1 MRETLILAFLVV
13 LGYVIGLLTS
23 IYYPS
28 IFIYLIQ
35 VNYLVFKGDYISLL
49 TSIFVTNSLLD
60 AGFNTIALLVIY
72 SLFGSKAGKME
83 YVVFLFSG
91 LLGNIFS
98 LFLFPPN
105 TASAGA
111 SGGIFGILSFY
122 IIYDMLK
129 DRKFYFYEFL
139 ILIIV
144 FVLSDI
150 LPNVDYFA
158 HIGGI
163 LGGVIL
169 AFIASWLK
177 RDEKEDTHYEFN
189 RRNFNDNWNDYA
201 TLWIV

>member
-1 MRETLILAFLVV
+1 MGSHDSSIFSINVFNWCIMRETLILAFLVV

-23 IYYPS
+23 IYFPS

-83 YVVFLFSG
+83 YIVFFFSG

-129 DRKFYFYEFL
+129 DRKFDLYEFL
-139 ILIIV
+139 ILVIV

-177 RDEKEDTHYEFN
+177 RDGEGRY
-189 RRNFNDNWNDYA
+189 
-201 TLWIV
+201 TL

>member
-1 MRETLILAFLVV
+1 MRETLVLAFLVV
-13 LGYVIGLLTS
+13 LGYIVGLLTS
-23 IYYPS
+23 TYFPH

-35 VNYLVFKGDYISLL
+35 VNYLVFEGNYISLL

-72 SLFGSKAGKME
+72 SLFGSRAGKME

-111 SGGIFGILSFY
+111 SGGIFGLLSFY
-122 IIYDMLK
+122 IVYDMLK
-129 DRKFYFYEFL
+129 NRKFNFYDFL
-139 ILIIV
+139 ILVIV
-144 FVLSDI
+144 FILSDI

-169 AFIASWLK
+169 ALVTSWLK
-177 RDEKEDTHYEFN
+177 RDRKG
-189 RRNFNDNWNDYA
+189 NFI
-201 TLWIV
+201 L